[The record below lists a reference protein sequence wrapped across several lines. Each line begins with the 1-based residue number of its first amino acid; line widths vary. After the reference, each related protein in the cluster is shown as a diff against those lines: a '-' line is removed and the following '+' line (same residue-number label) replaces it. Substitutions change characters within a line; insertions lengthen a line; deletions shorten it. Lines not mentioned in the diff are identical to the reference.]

1 MSARSAE
8 LLISPAQFIRISVP
22 VPVVSLVWSSCGL
35 FVLDV
40 VVSSSC
46 LHRIHAI
53 TTGLTPR
60 CHQPSCPCITQPRA
74 FITVTVFA
82 CFIINKLSSPCIC
95 FLHSFHVTELSD
107 QNGSSRH
114 LTTHDGGLSSG
125 LKRARAIPVSELTQ
139 RMQQLQLPAAP
150 VTPPTPPAPLAAP
163 GPSAAAQQL
172 EPRLPP
178 PEVYSGEPNF
188 CRAFLTKCSMH
199 FALQPRTFV
208 SEESKVAFVL
218 TLLTGRAA
226 LWGTAVWENQD
237 PCCASFS
244 TLSAEMKR
252 VFDRAASGRE
262 AARTL
267 MDLRQGERSVSDYS
281 IEFRTLAAECQ
292 WNEEAQWDMFL
303 HGLADRVQKE
313 IYALDLPANL
323 NGLIDLALRRRGLS
337 ARPPPGEGIP
347 PRASGYDAISP
358 HDEHEPMQVGEGEAE
373 IPGPLFIL
381 WSSGTLRFQ
390 LPGKRASPTVNLRL
404 LSGGISAKK
413 TSSSA
418 TSTLLPGRLRWQNH
432 DLHCTALL
440 DSGAEGNFMDY
451 SFARSNQVPLSPLTD
466 PIAVNA
472 LNGQTLPKIT
482 FVTKPVTLTVSGNHS
497 ESIPFYILDSPLAP
511 VVLGHPW
518 LIKHNPRI
526 DWQLQSVSEWSTKC
540 HESCLVSACPS
551 VSVSLFQEKAV
562 DVSNVPVEYLDLK
575 EVFSKSRA
583 ASLPPHRPYD
593 CAIELLPGTSPPK
606 GKLYSLSV
614 PEREAMEKYISD
626 SLAAGFI
633 RPSSSPAG
641 AGFFFVGK
649 KDGSLRPC
657 IDYRGLN
664 NITVKNTYP
673 LPLISSALER
683 LQGASVFTKL
693 DLRNAYHL
701 VRIRRG
707 DEWKTAFNTPRGHF
721 EYLVMPFGLSNSPGV
736 FQALVNDVLRDMVD
750 QFIYVYLDDI
760 LIFSSSLQEH
770 VQHVRRVLQ
779 RLLENG
785 LFVKAE
791 KCVFHA
797 QSVPFLGYIL
807 SAEGIRVDP
816 AKVQAVVDWPTPDSR
831 KALQRFL
838 GFANF
843 YRRFI
848 RNFSQLAAPLTALT
862 SPRTT
867 FRWSDSAEA
876 AFAKLKSRFVSA
888 PILETPD
895 PSRQFVVEV
904 DASEVGVGA
913 VLSQRSATD
922 DKMHPCAFFSH
933 RLSPAES
940 NYDIGNRE
948 LLAVKLAL
956 EEWRHWLEGSGV
968 PFIVWTDHKNLEY
981 IKTAKRLNSRQAR
994 WALFF
999 GRFDFT
1005 ISYRP
1010 GSKNVKPDSLSR
1022 IFDHTDRPS
1031 TPKSIFPETLIV
1043 STLTWEVETKVKT
1056 ALEGVTPP
1064 VACPPNRL
1072 FVPEELR
1079 SEVIQWGHCSNVAC
1093 HPGVNRTIHVVK
1105 QRFWWPLMA
1114 RDVRSFVLACSVC
1127 AIGKTSNR
1135 PPDGLL
1141 QPLLVP
1147 SRPWSHI
1154 ALDFVTALP
1163 PSQGN
1168 TVVLTVVDRFS
1179 KAAHFIPLPK
1189 LPSAKETAVTVV
1201 DHVFRLHGLPTDVV
1215 SDRGPQFV
1223 SKFWQEFCRLL
1234 GATVSLSSGFHPQSN
1249 GQTERANQ
1257 DLERTL
1263 RCMVTRNPSSWSQQL
1278 SMVEYAH
1285 NSLPVSST
1293 GLSPFECSLGYQ
1305 PPIFPSLESEVAV
1318 PSAHAFIQR
1327 CHRTWTRARETLLQ
1341 VGART
1346 KAKADRHR
1354 SRPPVYVVG
1363 SKVWL
1368 STKNIPLRSVSNKL
1382 APKFIGPFPVTKII
1396 SPVAVRLKLPPV
1408 YRRIHPVFHVS
1419 KIKPVFFSRINP
1431 PAPVPPPPRLV
1442 DGEPTYSVNRI
1453 LDSRRRGRGYQ
1464 YLVDW
1469 EGYGPEERSWVP
1481 ARDILDHS
1489 LIDDYNQRERGY
1501 CHGSHICRVLR
1512 SRDLY
1517 VCHVMSARSAELLI
1531 SPAQVS
1537 SGSLLVFVW
1546 IVRVGCRRV
1555 FFVPAPDSRHH
1566 HGTHSTLSPAIL
1578 PLHHPAESLHHRHCV
1593 CLFHYK

>member
-1 MSARSAE
+1 
-8 LLISPAQFIRISVP
+8 
-22 VPVVSLVWSSCGL
+22 
-35 FVLDV
+35 
-40 VVSSSC
+40 
-46 LHRIHAI
+46 
-53 TTGLTPR
+53 
-60 CHQPSCPCITQPRA
+60 
-74 FITVTVFA
+74 
-82 CFIINKLSSPCIC
+82 
-95 FLHSFHVTELSD
+95 
-107 QNGSSRH
+107 
-114 LTTHDGGLSSG
+114 
-125 LKRARAIPVSELTQ
+125 
-139 RMQQLQLPAAP
+139 
-150 VTPPTPPAPLAAP
+150 
-163 GPSAAAQQL
+163 
-172 EPRLPP
+172 
-178 PEVYSGEPNF
+178 
-188 CRAFLTKCSMH
+188 
-199 FALQPRTFV
+199 
-208 SEESKVAFVL
+208 
-218 TLLTGRAA
+218 
-226 LWGTAVWENQD
+226 
-237 PCCASFS
+237 
-244 TLSAEMKR
+244 
-252 VFDRAASGRE
+252 
-262 AARTL
+262 
-267 MDLRQGERSVSDYS
+267 
-281 IEFRTLAAECQ
+281 
-292 WNEEAQWDMFL
+292 
-303 HGLADRVQKE
+303 
-313 IYALDLPANL
+313 
-323 NGLIDLALRRRGLS
+323 
-337 ARPPPGEGIP
+337 
-347 PRASGYDAISP
+347 
-358 HDEHEPMQVGEGEAE
+358 
-373 IPGPLFIL
+373 
-381 WSSGTLRFQ
+381 
-390 LPGKRASPTVNLRL
+390 
-404 LSGGISAKK
+404 
-413 TSSSA
+413 
-418 TSTLLPGRLRWQNH
+418 
-432 DLHCTALL
+432 
-440 DSGAEGNFMDY
+440 
-451 SFARSNQVPLSPLTD
+451 
-466 PIAVNA
+466 
-472 LNGQTLPKIT
+472 
-482 FVTKPVTLTVSGNHS
+482 
-497 ESIPFYILDSPLAP
+497 
-511 VVLGHPW
+511 
-518 LIKHNPRI
+518 
-526 DWQLQSVSEWSTKC
+526 
-540 HESCLVSACPS
+540 
-551 VSVSLFQEKAV
+551 
-562 DVSNVPVEYLDLK
+562 
-575 EVFSKSRA
+575 
-583 ASLPPHRPYD
+583 
-593 CAIELLPGTSPPK
+593 
-606 GKLYSLSV
+606 
-614 PEREAMEKYISD
+614 
-626 SLAAGFI
+626 
-633 RPSSSPAG
+633 
-641 AGFFFVGK
+641 
-649 KDGSLRPC
+649 
-657 IDYRGLN
+657 
-664 NITVKNTYP
+664 
-673 LPLISSALER
+673 
-683 LQGASVFTKL
+683 
-693 DLRNAYHL
+693 
-701 VRIRRG
+701 
-707 DEWKTAFNTPRGHF
+707 
-721 EYLVMPFGLSNSPGV
+721 
-736 FQALVNDVLRDMVD
+736 MVD

-807 SAEGIRVDP
+807 SAEGVRVDP
-816 AKVQAVVDWPTPDSR
+816 EKVKAVVDWPTPDSR

-843 YRRFI
+843 YRRFV
-848 RNFSQLAAPLTALT
+848 RNFSQLASPLTALT

-867 FRWSDSAEA
+867 FRWSDA
-876 AFAKLKSRFVSA
+876 ASAKLKSRFVSA
-888 PILETPD
+888 PILVTPD

-922 DKMHPCAFFSH
+922 DKMHPCAFYSH

-981 IKTAKRLNSRQAR
+981 IRTAKRLNSRQAR

-999 GRFDFT
+999 GRFNFT
-1005 ISYRP
+1005 LSYRL
-1010 GSKNVKPDSLSR
+1010 GSKNVKPDSISR
-1022 IFDHTDRPS
+1022 IFDHSDHPS
-1031 TPKSIFPETLIV
+1031 TPESIFPETLIV
-1043 STLTWEVETKVKT
+1043 STLTWEVETRVKT

-1093 HPGVNRTIHVVK
+1093 HPGVNRTLHVVK

-1114 RDVRSFVLACSVC
+1114 RDVRSFVLACSIC

-1141 QPLLVP
+1141 QPLPVP

-1215 SDRGPQFV
+1215 SDRGPQSV
-1223 SKFWQEFCRLL
+1223 SKFWQEFCKLL
-1234 GATVSLSSGFHPQSN
+1234 GATVSLSSGFHPQTN

-1318 PSAHAFIQR
+1318 PSAHAFVQR

-1419 KIKPVFFSRINP
+1419 KIKPVFFARINP
-1431 PAPVPPPPRLV
+1431 PVPVPPPPRLV
-1442 DGEPTYSVNRI
+1442 DGETTYSVNRI

-1489 LIDDYNQRERGY
+1489 LIDDYNQQVRGSGNVMER
-1501 CHGSHICRVLR
+1501 S
-1512 SRDLY
+1512 
-1517 VCHVMSARSAELLI
+1517 
-1531 SPAQVS
+1531 
-1537 SGSLLVFVW
+1537 
-1546 IVRVGCRRV
+1546 
-1555 FFVPAPDSRHH
+1555 
-1566 HGTHSTLSPAIL
+1566 
-1578 PLHHPAESLHHRHCV
+1578 
-1593 CLFHYK
+1593 